1 MASQPTPSR
10 AVVKGNHFQP
20 TLECHWVPNQY
31 HSQHP
36 CHGKT
41 GASSGLEQVSRG
53 MQIEHGMEWDD
64 AEMGVDAPYQSAK
77 AGTLNQGSTTDGVPV
92 CEILCVS
99 VCVHVCVCL
108 PKLPWR

>member
-1 MASQPTPSR
+1 
-10 AVVKGNHFQP
+10 
-20 TLECHWVPNQY
+20 
-31 HSQHP
+31 
-36 CHGKT
+36 
-41 GASSGLEQVSRG
+41 
-53 MQIEHGMEWDD
+53 
-64 AEMGVDAPYQSAK
+64 MGVDAPYQSAK